1 MWELFP
7 LRKER
12 DQFVFINW
20 QKEPELNYTAQSSTW
35 SQWRVVLFVLQI
47 SAVLLLEYTFAS
59 DYFAKH
65 SPLRRVHLAVIETP
79 PAALSEIINKG
90 HMCLQ

>member
-1 MWELFP
+1 MQGLFP

-12 DQFVFINW
+12 GQFVYINR

-35 SQWRVVLFVLQI
+35 FQWRVVLFVLQI
-47 SAVLLLEYTFAS
+47 SAVLSEYTFAS

-65 SPLRRVHLAVIETP
+65 SPLRRVHLAVIETT